1 MRKQSLRILLS
12 IFLIAF
18 AVNSLDSQS
27 INTQGRSLVSK
38 NLQVTYSIGDLVIG
52 TSQTSDIYITSGFL
66 DTEFRISSFIEKPNQ
81 PEIDLFPNPFNNFL
95 TVRYNAEDYSELNIE
110 LYDIL
115 GNLIARL
122 NINESNNLLN
132 FENYSAQT
140 YILKISD
147 NKGDFIKSFIVI
159 KN

>member
-1 MRKQSLRILLS
+1 MRKQSLRIVLS
-12 IFLIAF
+12 IFLFAV

-66 DTEFRISSFIEKPNQ
+66 DTEFRISSFIERPNL
-81 PEIDLFPNPFNNFL
+81 PEIELFPNPFNNFL